1 MSVITFVD
9 IIMLVLVVWAFGTIF
24 MYDYFSQKVKYE
36 ATLMDKSLE
45 HEKKRRDALLDKR

>member
-1 MSVITFVD
+1 MSVIT
-9 IIMLVLVVWAFGTIF
+9 IIMLVLVIWAFGTIF